1 MTIPDSNSDSKIE
14 ELINYIKEEKIIY
27 PMTWDELYQYIKKNI
42 PKDVDVPVPFILGAS
57 GASDNS
63 KREQFI
69 KQI

>member
-1 MTIPDSNSDSKIE
+1 MTNLSEQKYSD
-14 ELINYIKEEKIIY
+14 LMNYIKEEKIIY

-63 KREQFI
+63 KR
-69 KQI
+69 